1 MTKLKNSIFQII
13 SLTWCLLFW
22 VVPALYFW
30 TVLGSERMRA
40 DIGLGA
46 FGAGFASIIFALLIG
61 YVPMVFFGIGIVV
74 ITESVIRGGRS
85 SVLLISSESWHAQ
98 IVSVREKTLCSYC
111 WSVPFR
117 MIDRALEVLSTFVV
131 STCSFVYLCLYVWFM
146 SWSRDRNHS
155 VSIFDVLRDNV
166 KAKRL
171 FHPRLAVVT
180 PAPVKETSLPKAP
193 SRSRS
198 VFIRGLQLFT
208 DLLST
213 VWGTAVM
220 LKKKACPLIREI

>member
-1 MTKLKNSIFQII
+1 MKKLKNSIFQIL

-30 TVLGSERMRA
+30 TVLKSESLRA

-46 FGAGFASIIFALLIG
+46 LGAGFVSIAFALIIG
-61 YVPMVFFGIGIVV
+61 YVPMVFFGVGIVV
-74 ITESVIRGGRS
+74 ITESVIRRGRS
-85 SVLLISSESWHAQ
+85 SVLFISSESWHAQ

-117 MIDRALEVLSTFVV
+117 MIERVAYTWAFLCTYVA
-131 STCSFVYLCLYVWFM
+131 LCLYVWFM
-146 SWSRDRNHS
+146 SWSRDRNHKI
-155 VSIFDVLRDNV
+155 SITDVLRQDYLGP
-166 KAKRL
+166 KDL
-171 FHPRLAVVT
+171 FHPRLAVIT
-180 PAPVKETSLPKAP
+180 PAPVKEISPPKEPSLF
-193 SRSRS
+193 RL
-198 VFIRGLQLFT
+198 VCIRGLQLFT

-213 VWGTAVM
+213 MWGTVVM